1 LFDCNLYLVIYN
13 EIAFMQKE
21 EEKKDGKKEETK
33 KTDSKTADD
42 KVIFVL
48 NVFNKFFNF
57 LLFFRT
63 KLLRKLVTRP
73 RK

>member
-1 LFDCNLYLVIYN
+1 
-13 EIAFMQKE
+13 MQKE

-48 NVFNKFFNF
+48 NVFNNKFP
-57 LLFFRT
+57 
-63 KLLRKLVTRP
+63 LVLCLNS
-73 RK
+73 KII

>member
-48 NVFNKFFNF
+48 NVFNNKFP
-57 LLFFRT
+57 
-63 KLLRKLVTRP
+63 LVLCLNS
-73 RK
+73 KII